1 MSDVEIQILIQSF
14 YSLFRTTHRICRV
27 DLIVCVLVAH
37 IQVSVAEYGYQLDL
51 SGLTI

>member
-14 YSLFRTTHRICRV
+14 YSLFRTTHRIRRV
-27 DLIVCVLVAH
+27 DLIVCVLIAH
-37 IQVSVAEYGYQLDL
+37 IQVRVAEYGYQLDL